1 MRFDKKPKIVKKLQ
15 DGDEL
20 VTKPGKTA
28 AAKKTATSN
37 NSSNNSN
44 NSSTRKP
51 EDGSSK
57 DKLPTIVNGPESQQ
71 SDLGLGVSGV
81 AMNGSSASKKNNP
94 TGEDSS
100 LKLEERILKAPPQFG
115 GDAEMKQLVK
125 LTKLVYTL
133 LYIISKI
140 IFLACDYQFLV
151 PNIHLIVTSRIISI
165 NTTFRPP

>member
-125 LTKLVYTL
+125 LTKLAYSL
-133 LYIISKI
+133 LVRLY
-140 IFLACDYQFLV
+140 FW
-151 PNIHLIVTSRIISI
+151 HVTI
-165 NTTFRPP
+165 NF